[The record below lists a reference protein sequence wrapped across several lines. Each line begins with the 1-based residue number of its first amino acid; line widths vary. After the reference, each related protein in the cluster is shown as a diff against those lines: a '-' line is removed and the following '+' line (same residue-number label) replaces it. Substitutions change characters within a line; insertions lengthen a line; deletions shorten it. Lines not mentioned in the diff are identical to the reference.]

1 MMRTRRFLA
10 LLLLLLSVFILGDR
24 RRPTRSDPVCPP
36 VSLSISAS
44 PRSVCSTG
52 VVTLSWQASDP
63 RAIVLLDEFPGP
75 HPASGSVTVSTGPRS
90 FTGHASLACG
100 TGPAGSV
107 SVTGG
112 ALPSGSLSG
121 ASSVAQNNS
130 TLLRVTASDTAQW
143 SLSSTLG
150 NSLSPSA
157 GTTSQDVVYTAS
169 RSGND
174 TVTLRLTSAC
184 GDLATRSIGM
194 SITPVSPPP
203 PPPSG
208 TLRCCDNT
216 FSPTCTSCAHK
227 QGCCSSHGG
236 VCGC

>member
-1 MMRTRRFLA
+1 MMRTRRFLP
-10 LLLLLLSVFILGDR
+10 LLLLLLSVFILADR
-24 RRPTRSDPVCPP
+24 RRPARSDPVCPP

-44 PRSVCSTG
+44 PRSLCSTG
-52 VVTLSWQASDP
+52 LVTLSWQASDP
-63 RAIVLLDEFPGP
+63 RAVVVLDAIPGNR
-75 HPASGSVTVSTGPRS
+75 PASGSVTVSTGPRT

-112 ALPSGSLSG
+112 VLPTGSLSG
-121 ASSVAQNNS
+121 TSSVAQNSS
-130 TLLRVTASDTAQW
+130 TSLHVTASDTAQW
-143 SLSSTLG
+143 SLSSALG
-150 NSLSPSA
+150 NPITPSV
-157 GTTSQDVVYTAS
+157 GTTSQDVLYTAS
-169 RSGND
+169 SSGSD

-194 SITPVSPPP
+194 SITPVS
-203 PPPSG
+203 SG
-208 TLRCCDNT
+208 TLRCCDGT